1 MSSKWPGPGLF
12 NVQEYQKSGFPFL
25 TASNGAEVGDTTPV
39 KVEFSHVTRWIEI
52 TPFANDAANYLK
64 VGVTENGVL
73 GRGAVTASIPSSL
86 TDETTGL
93 EIHKSV
99 KPTPSAYEQSATA
112 RNWFAVPAGATT
124 GYRMEIACKE
134 IFLLTDTST
143 CGFSVTAGLTS
154 IPRTDL
160 NLTGSAGFFG
170 VG

>member
-25 TASNGAEVGDTTPV
+25 TASNGAEVGSSSPV

-52 TPFANDAANYLK
+52 TPIENSSANYLK
-64 VGVTENGVL
+64 VGVTQNGVL
-73 GRGAVTASIPSSL
+73 GRGAVTGSL
-86 TDETTGL
+86 PTSEVNSDL
-93 EIHKSV
+93 EQIYRDV
-99 KPTPSAYEQSATA
+99 KPAPSAYEQSATA
-112 RNWFAVPAGATT
+112 RNWFAVPATATT

-134 IFLLTDTST
+134 IYLLTDSNT
-143 CGFSVTAGLTS
+143 CGFTVTAGLTS
-154 IPRTDL
+154 IPRTEL